1 MSEYEKTFIPFIGEV
16 TVGDT
21 IQFPGDTD
29 SYAVL
34 AITNDGIVIKKLNV
48 LKIAEEI
55 METHKELFKRLAK
68 DD

>member
-1 MSEYEKTFIPFIGEV
+1 MSSDKTFIPFVGEV

-34 AITNDGIVIKKLNV
+34 GINEDGIVIKKLDIIR
-48 LKIAEEI
+48 LAEEV
-55 METHKELFKRLAK
+55 MNDNKELLKALS